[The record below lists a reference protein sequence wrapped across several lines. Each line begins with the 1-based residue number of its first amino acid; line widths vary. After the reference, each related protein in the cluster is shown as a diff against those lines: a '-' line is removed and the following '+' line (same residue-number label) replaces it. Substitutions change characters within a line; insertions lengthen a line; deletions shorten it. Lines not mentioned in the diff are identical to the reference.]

1 MVRSLLLAAVFTA
14 GHSAARA
21 QAQGDVPALWKELA
35 ASRTAGELA
44 RAEATAGKLVDALQ
58 PSAKDFSLG
67 VQLNSAL
74 HNRASLRY
82 NRGDFAGAEADLLAS
97 VEQAKAI
104 GLPPGLPAQAMP
116 PMQAMVDE
124 RVRLSLRGL
133 MNFHLAAG
141 DLERATRAFE
151 EADAIPPSWKKQGE
165 TGVMAAHQILAA
177 EVTSL
182 AGTFHRATGDYT
194 RAAEAIVARVKE
206 IDGAWAEIV
215 REAGGVENTSSDRTK
230 MNWLRARSNL
240 LMDLAEIA
248 SLRERHEEAVG
259 FCEESRKS
267 AREMLP
273 LYRRWAEEA
282 MQPGGPVPPE
292 TIRKSLKNVEASA
305 HYLMHERA
313 ALIFRAAGREQEAL
327 GLMLEGLAERDGKDG
342 PQRFLTLDFNVI
354 RPGESLKLVGDLEAI
369 LGNTA
374 AAADHY
380 LEAIALTKQ
389 HFPPGHP
396 AVMEIEESRALLV
409 HFAGDEAEAG
419 RLAREVLA
427 MRMRHLEEVLA
438 FADEPMRLA
447 YRSSVDPWSLFASL
461 DLPEELATV
470 VLRTKGVV
478 LESLL
483 EDRGIAARNTDPDL
497 AETIEALE
505 VVRRRLMEHLLAGG
519 TESEERI
526 AGLRSRISE
535 LESRMIAGA
544 GADGPRRSRK
554 AIRTD
559 LAEVVEVLPEG
570 GALIEFIR
578 YRHFNAPGRFENRYG
593 AIVIRTDG
601 PPVWVP
607 LDPAAAVEEAM
618 ALYARAVRAQPA
630 DGEMEAFLTALG
642 RGIWDP
648 LVPHL
653 PEEGKPLILSPDGD
667 LNFLSFATLLG
678 PGGRLVGEVWPITYV
693 SSGRDLLRTTRPER
707 REAMEIVANPDFET
721 PSTTAVAAV
730 RDSGGGAAIAMRGVL
745 GRIGLSPLPGTKE
758 EATALS
764 ELVAGRWGWQIS
776 SHLETSA
783 DEKAVN
789 AVRSPGVLHL
799 ATHGFY
805 LPRTGRTDA
814 LERARG
820 YWLEA
825 GEAARAPVL
834 ESFSDVVLDQPMHR
848 SGIAL
853 TGAAATLREWSAGRI
868 LETSNDGIL
877 TAAEMARLDLA
888 GTWLV
893 VLSACETGLGEA
905 RSGEGVL
912 GMRRGLLEAGA
923 QHLLLTLWPVAD
935 AETASYMLEFYQALE
950 GGGISPVE
958 AAPAVQAAA
967 LKRIREEQGLTAA
980 VKLAGPF
987 VLSFRN

>member
-1 MVRSLLLAAVFTA
+1 MVRSFFIATLFTVAHAVV
-14 GHSAARA
+14 GA
-21 QAQGDVPALWKELA
+21 QEQPDVPALWKELA
-35 ASRTAGELA
+35 TNRSVGELA
-44 RAEATAGKLVDALQ
+44 RAEAAAGKLVDALR

-124 RVRLSLRGL
+124 RVRLSLRGV

-151 EADAIPPSWKKQGE
+151 EAEAIPPSWKKQGD
-165 TGVMAAHQILAA
+165 TGVSAAHQILAA
-177 EVTSL
+177 EVTSM

-194 RAAEAIVARVKE
+194 RAAEAIVARVEE
-206 IDGAWAEIV
+206 IDGAWATIL
-215 REAGGVENTSSDRTK
+215 RESGGVEDSASDRTK

-259 FCEESRKS
+259 FCDESRK
-267 AREMLP
+267 AAQEMLP

-292 TIRKSLKNVEASA
+292 TIRKSLENVEAGA

-313 ALIFRAAGREQEAL
+313 ALILRAAGREQAAL
-327 GLMLEGLAERDGKDG
+327 GLMLEGLAEREGKDG
-342 PQRFLTLDFNVI
+342 PQRFLTLDYNVV

-369 LGNTA
+369 PGNTA
-374 AAADHY
+374 AAAVRY
-380 LEAIALTKQ
+380 EEAIALTKQ
-389 HFPPGHP
+389 HFPEGHP
-396 AVMEIEESRALLV
+396 AVIEIEESRALLA
-409 HFAGDEAEAG
+409 HLAGDEAESG

-427 MRMRHLEEVLA
+427 MRMENLEEVLA
-438 FADEPMRLA
+438 FADEPTRLA

-483 EDRGIAARNTDPDL
+483 EDRGIAARSTDPDL
-497 AETIEALE
+497 AETIEALD

-519 TESEERI
+519 NDADDTV
-526 AGLRSRISE
+526 AGLRSRIAD
-535 LESRMIAGA
+535 LESRLITGDGA
-544 GADGPRRSRK
+544 EGPQRSRK
-554 AIRTD
+554 AIRTG
-559 LAEVVEVLPEG
+559 LAEVVEALPEG

-578 YRHFNAPGRFENRYG
+578 YRHITAPGRFENRYG
-593 AIVIRTDG
+593 AIVVRSDG

-607 LDPAAAVEEAM
+607 LDPAEAVEEAM
-618 ALYARAVRAQPA
+618 ALYARAVRAEPA

-642 RGIWDP
+642 QGIWDP
-648 LVPHL
+648 LLPHL

-693 SSGRDLLRTTRPER
+693 SSGRDLLRSVRPTR
-707 REAMEIVANPDFET
+707 REAMEIVANPDFQT
-721 PSTTAVAAV
+721 PSTTAVAAM
-730 RDSGGGAAIAMRGVL
+730 RDPGGGAAVAMRGVL

-758 EATALS
+758 EATALH
-764 ELVAGRWGWQIS
+764 ELVADRWGWRLS
-776 SHLETSA
+776 SHMEASA
-783 DEKAVN
+783 DEESVN
-789 AVRSPGVLHL
+789 AVASPGILHL

-853 TGAAATLREWSAGRI
+853 AGAAATLREWSAGRI

-912 GMRRGLLEAGA
+912 GMRRGLLEAGT
-923 QHLLLTLWPVAD
+923 QHLFLTLWPVAD
-935 AETASYMLEFYQALE
+935 AETARYMLDFYRALD
-950 GGGISPVE
+950 GGGVSPVE